1 MSGICPAIM
10 QINPFHLKESL
21 QQLYEL
27 DVKILHADI
36 LDGVFTPYISMGQK
50 YYEMIAKE
58 SMIPVEV
65 HFQVDDPTQQIQ
77 IINPRI
83 IHRII
88 FHVEKMDEQS
98 FKTITKFCNRCSVG
112 VAINSATDFQS
123 VLSEINLNMIDK
135 IVIMASNPGFS
146 IIDEN
151 IFEKIKAI
159 NDYLIIN
166 KYRDRIK
173 LQVDAGVR
181 ESNIQQFKLA
191 GADEFVCA
199 SAIFNEQDTI
209 KNNYFKLIDKL
220 DISISNQ
227 VGA

>member
-1 MSGICPAIM
+1 
-10 QINPFHLKESL
+10 
-21 QQLYEL
+21 
-27 DVKILHADI
+27 
-36 LDGVFTPYISMGQK
+36 
-50 YYEMIAKE
+50 
-58 SMIPVEV
+58 
-65 HFQVDDPTQQIQ
+65 
-77 IINPRI
+77 
-83 IHRII
+83 
-88 FHVEKMDEQS
+88 
-98 FKTITKFCNRCSVG
+98 
-112 VAINSATDFQS
+112 
-123 VLSEINLNMIDK
+123 MIDK

-227 VGA
+227 VSA